1 MTHDAI
7 IVANRLIQLG
17 IKEKNPLTPLQII
30 KLVYICHGFMLGLY
44 KRPLII
50 QKIEAWKY
58 GPVIAELYDVLK
70 KYKGAHVEKEIS
82 TELKTELDD
91 EQDDIVQQVFSKYA
105 HLSGAALS
113 TLTHQP
119 GTPWQMVRSLVGK
132 NNKGIIPNDII
143 EDYYSN
149 LCEDGNNS

>member
-44 KRPLII
+44 KRPLIT
-50 QKIEAWKY
+50 QKIEAWQY
-58 GPVIAELYDVLK
+58 GPVIVKLYDKLK
-70 KYKGAHVEKEIS
+70 KYRGAHVEKEIS
-82 TELKTELDD
+82 IWSKTELDD
-91 EQDDIVQQVFSKYA
+91 EQNDIVQQVFSKYA
-105 HLSGAALS
+105 YLSGVALS
-113 TLTHQP
+113 TLTHLS
-119 GTPWQMVRSLVGK
+119 GTPWQIVRSLVGK
-132 NNKGIIPNDII
+132 DNKGIIPNDII